1 MTDSNQD
8 KPKKTTRSRAR
19 LIRYSAMIIIVLLL
33 IGLSHR
39 SHAQGATSASPT
51 TLIQN
56 TSDTVIAKLRA
67 QPDIANHPQAAY
79 EIINQYVG
87 PYMDSTGMARTVL
100 GRTHWQSA
108 SDTQKKRFT
117 KAFNITVMQTYAV
130 ALSQYTNETVK
141 VLPLH
146 ADPNASRVLVKTQV
160 LGNGPPLSVN
170 YRLVQKQDSWKVY
183 DFDVEGVSMLRS
195 FRSQFDAQL
204 AKNNSLDALIDSLE
218 QHNRQLS

>member
-1 MTDSNQD
+1 MPLS
-8 KPKKTTRSRAR
+8 
-19 LIRYSAMIIIVLLL
+19 LLCYYSLDYHIQ
-33 IGLSHR
+33 
-39 SHAQGATSASPT
+39 SHAQSATSPT
-51 TLIQN
+51 ALIQS
-56 TSDTVIAKLRA
+56 TSDTVIAQLRA

-79 EIINQYVG
+79 KIIQQYVS
-87 PYMDSTGMARTVL
+87 PYMDRTGIARTVL
-100 GRTHWQSA
+100 GRTRWQNA
-108 SDTQKKRFT
+108 SDAQKKRFT
-117 KAFNITVMQTYAV
+117 EAFNVTVMQTYAT

-141 VLPLH
+141 VLPLR
-146 ADPNASRVLVKTQV
+146 ADPNASRVLVKTQI

-170 YRLVQKQDSWKVY
+170 YRLVQKQGSWKVY